1 MKRIMLILI
10 IVFINLSFN
19 SCVIYNTLFQN
30 TCDYPNC
37 QNTRTEH
44 CLYCPIHCP
53 EYIKRYPSSDIKIQV
68 EKPLDM
74 EYRQN
79 VKTKNKELKFR
90 SKF

>member
-1 MKRIMLILI
+1 MKKIILISILIL
-10 IVFINLSFN
+10 INLSFS
-19 SCVIYNTLFQN
+19 SCTIYNTLFSD
-30 TCDYPNC
+30 TCDYPSC
-37 QNTRTEH
+37 QNTQAKQ
-44 CLYCPIHCP
+44 CLYCP
-53 EYIKRYPSSDIKIQV
+53 EYIKKYPSSDIKIQV

>member
-1 MKRIMLILI
+1 MKKIILI
-10 IVFINLSFN
+10 SIIILINLFFS
-19 SCVIYNTLFQN
+19 SCAIYNTLFRN
-30 TCDYPNC
+30 TCEYPNC
-37 QNTRTEH
+37 QNPRAEE

-53 EYIKRYPSSDIKIQV
+53 EYIKKYPSSDIKIQI

>member
-1 MKRIMLILI
+1 MKRIIRMSIIIL
-10 IVFINLSFN
+10 INLSFC
-19 SCVIYNTLFQN
+19 SCAIYNALYN
-30 TCDYPNC
+30 NRCEYPDC
-37 QNTRTEH
+37 QNSRTEQ
-44 CLYCPIHCP
+44 CLYCPVHCP
-53 EYIKRYPSSDIKIQV
+53 EYIKKYPSSDIKIQV